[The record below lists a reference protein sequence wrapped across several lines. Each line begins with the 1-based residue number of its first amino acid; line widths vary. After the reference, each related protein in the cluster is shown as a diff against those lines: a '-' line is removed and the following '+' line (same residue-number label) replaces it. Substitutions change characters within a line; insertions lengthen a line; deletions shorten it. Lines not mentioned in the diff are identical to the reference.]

1 MTDKTAEQTSTAI
14 GFGYAEIAYL
24 LKRMSTP
31 EAEMSAR
38 VLRLT
43 EEMNSDV
50 LPVAGASSLLGRG
63 FATIVDDEIEV
74 DEAALPVAYALGRA
88 TLWTEISLMQGDI
101 ADTVVHVESDPVS
114 LLLQPR
120 TLMTWFVFAQDPDV
134 DGPDAELEVIQ
145 EHVRQHPQGTAMLRA
160 RVSDAERLLLV
171 RPDADGWAVGTVAD
185 GEDDVVERTGLTS
198 ADLRAAIAELRAG
211 LAPVK

>member
-1 MTDKTAEQTSTAI
+1 MTDQTVEQTSTAI

-31 EAEMSAR
+31 EAEMSAT
-38 VLRLT
+38 VLRLK
-43 EEMNSDV
+43 EEMDSDV

-74 DEAALPVAYALGRA
+74 EDAALPVAYALGRA
-88 TLWTEISLMQGDI
+88 TLWTEISLLQGDI
-101 ADTVVHVESDPVS
+101 SDTVVHVESDPVS

-134 DGPDAELEVIQ
+134 DGPDAELEVVE
-145 EHVRQHPQGTAMLRA
+145 EHVRQHPEGTAMLRA
-160 RVSDAERLLLV
+160 RVSGAEKLLLV
-171 RPDADGWAVGTVAD
+171 RPDGEGWAVGHVVD
-185 GEDDVVERTGLTS
+185 GEDDVVETTGLTS
-198 ADLRAAIAELRAG
+198 AQLRDEIAELRTG
-211 LAPVK
+211 LSAAR